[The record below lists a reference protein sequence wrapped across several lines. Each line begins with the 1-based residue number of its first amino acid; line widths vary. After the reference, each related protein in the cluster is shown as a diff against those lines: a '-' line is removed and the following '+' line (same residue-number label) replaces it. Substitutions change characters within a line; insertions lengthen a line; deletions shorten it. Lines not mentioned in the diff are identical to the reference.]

1 MQVCKSGPALLP
13 IHHRAHALCSIFKTV
28 AAHRYHVIAVVMFLC
43 VFAHQIFGEQAAEGD
58 GGDERQ
64 PFHFVGAD
72 LLRGADI
79 RRREHGFVEL
89 AAGQQ
94 QGKQQGGGDLR
105 YSHREMLSF
114 LGVCFGNS
122 IIGLKNSTGM

>member
-72 LLRGADI
+72 LLRVPI
-79 RRREHGFVEL
+79 Y
-89 AAGQQ
+89 
-94 QGKQQGGGDLR
+94 GGGNTVLWNWQPASSR
-105 YSHREMLSF
+105 VNSRAAEICGILI
-114 LGVCFGNS
+114 GKCFPS
-122 IIGLKNSTGM
+122 LACVLVTL